1 MVKKLRDVNKTL
13 NEIICN
19 FSLLLNSLDPIK
31 KINTNEKIESTKDII
46 NESYI
51 NLYLFS
57 LNIFLNLYSITEF
70 DLFYYLL

>member
-19 FSLLLNSLDPIK
+19 FSLLLNSLDPKK

-46 NESYI
+46 KESYI
-51 NLYLFS
+51 NSYLFS

>member
-19 FSLLLNSLDPIK
+19 FSRLLNSLDPIK